1 MGDGLLSTTIDD
13 VQTVDY
19 VIDDDVRLCTLSMMF
34 VGVHRQGMCMMLD
47 FCYHPPHS
55 HVFEETAAILSAVLW
70 YRNVCIIIII
80 IITTTIILIGRPK
93 HRDGDVLI
101 DDD

>member
-19 VIDDDVRLCTLSMMF
+19 VIDDDVRLCTLSMMC
-34 VGVHRQGMCMMLD
+34 VGVCMMLD

-55 HVFEETAAILSAVLW
+55 HVFEETSAILSAVLW